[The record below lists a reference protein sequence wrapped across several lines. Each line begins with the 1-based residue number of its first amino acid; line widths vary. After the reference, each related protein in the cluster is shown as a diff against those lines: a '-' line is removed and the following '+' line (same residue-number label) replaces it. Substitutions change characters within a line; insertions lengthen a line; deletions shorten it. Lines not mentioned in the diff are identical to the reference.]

1 MSPKLREIHQ
11 ITSKQEALGLE
22 GKEKSRFGR
31 VFLVGLAEAE
41 STGFAW
47 ASAGSDPPLLALR
60 GVLTG
65 DRMSPGHLGLQVPA
79 TPLTRASG

>member
-1 MSPKLREIHQ
+1 M
-11 ITSKQEALGLE
+11 
-22 GKEKSRFGR
+22 
-31 VFLVGLAEAE
+31 GLAEAE